1 MKINVLG
8 GGPAGLYFGILAKKA
23 FAEADIEIFERNGA
37 DDTFGWGVVFSDETL
52 GNLETADAESYEAI
66 TESFAY
72 WDSVDVLHKG
82 EMIRSSGHGFCG
94 VSRMKLLKLLQARC
108 AELGVKMNF
117 EADIEDFEPLL
128 DCDLFVAA
136 DGINSRVRE
145 RYADHFE
152 PVMEPGACHFTW
164 LGTHQSFEAF
174 TFLFRENEHGIW
186 QVHAYQFEPGT
197 STFIVETDPETFENA
212 GLDPTDEA
220 ATIAYCEKLF
230 ADDLG
235 GHGLMANRSHWIHFR
250 KLTSERWYKDHIALI
265 GDAAHTAHFTVGSG
279 TKMAMEDV
287 IDLVEAMKQHGD
299 LSEALAAYE
308 EVGKDRIG
316 RTQKAALQSREWF
329 ENVRRHIALPPER
342 LVFSLLSRS
351 RRITHDNMQV
361 RDPAYVEALDRW
373 YGAEQG
379 VSDPEGRVV
388 PPMFTPLSLRGM
400 QLSNRVVVSPM
411 CQYSA
416 EDGTPSDW
424 HLVHYGSRA
433 QGGAALVF
441 TEMTDVSAEGRI
453 TPGCAGLYNDDHLA
467 AWTRIVDY
475 VHEHTSAKLAVQLGH
490 AGRKGATKRLWE
502 GMDEPLPSGGW
513 PLLAPSAIAWAEGN
527 TVPREM
533 TRQDMV
539 RVRDEHVRAAELAAQ
554 AGFDMLELHCAHG
567 YLLSSFLTP
576 LSNQRGDDYGGS
588 LENRA
593 RYPLEVLD
601 AVREVWADKPL
612 SVRISAT
619 DWVEGGFDEHQATA
633 FAGMLKEHGVDI
645 VDVSTGQTSTQA
657 EPVYGRAYQ
666 APFSERI
673 RNTVGIP
680 TMTVGSI
687 WDADRINTILLA
699 GRADL
704 VSLARAH
711 LADPYFTRHAAVAQ
725 GYWDPAWPK
734 QYESCQPIAERMFGP
749 EQ

>member
-23 FAEADIEIFERNGA
+23 FPAADIEIFERNGA

-52 GNLETADAESYEAI
+52 GNLETADAESYKAI

-82 EMIRSSGHGFCG
+82 KMIRSSGHGFCG

-117 EADIEDFEPLL
+117 GVDVEDFAPLL

-145 RYADHFE
+145 AYREHFE

-197 STFIVETDPETFENA
+197 STFIVETDPETFKNA

-230 ADDLG
+230 AEDLG

-250 KLTSERWYKDHIALI
+250 KLTSARWYKDNIALI

-287 IDLVEAMKQHGD
+287 IDLVEGMKAHEQLPD
-299 LSEALAAYE
+299 ALAAYE

-351 RRITHDNMQV
+351 RRITHDNMQL
-361 RDPAYVEALDRW
+361 RDPEYVEALDRW
-373 YGAEQG
+373 YDAEQG

-388 PPMFTPLSLRGM
+388 PPMFTPFSVRGM
-400 QLSNRVVVSPM
+400 ELSNRVVVSPM

-424 HLVHYGSRA
+424 HMVHYGSRA

-453 TPGCAGLYNDDHLA
+453 TPGCTGLYSDEHVG

-490 AGRKGATKRLWE
+490 AGRKGATKLLWE
-502 GMDEPLPSGGW
+502 GMDEPLPTGGW
-513 PLLAPSAIAWAEGN
+513 PLLAPSAIAWAEGSV
-527 TVPREM
+527 VPQEM

-539 RVRDEHVRAAELAAQ
+539 RVRDEHVASAKLAAK

-593 RYPLEVLD
+593 RYPLEVFD

-619 DWVEGGFDEHQATA
+619 DWVAGGFDEHQAA
-633 FAGMLKEHGVDI
+633 DFAAMLKEHGVDI

-673 RNTVGIP
+673 RNMVGIP

-704 VSLARAH
+704 VALARAH
-711 LADPYFTRHAAVAQ
+711 LADPYFTRHAALAQ
-725 GYWDPAWPK
+725 GYWDPSWPK
-734 QYESCQPIAERMFGP
+734 QYESCQPIAERMFGL
-749 EQ
+749 ER